1 MNKRLIFLV
10 NDLTY
15 VVVEQSLTGLED
27 TLGELNA
34 RVESI
39 ETETRDMVRSQVLM
53 PSPRSRNKN
62 NFPL

>member
-1 MNKRLIFLV
+1 MIW
-10 NDLTY
+10 TY

-53 PSPRSRNKN
+53 PPPSPRPMNKN
-62 NFPL
+62 NLPP

>member
-1 MNKRLIFLV
+1 MIW
-10 NDLTY
+10 TY

-53 PSPRSRNKN
+53 PP
-62 NFPL
+62 PLPPAHEQK